1 MTMKEESETEDV
13 EVEKEDIKPLLVVA
27 EEHPAAIVLPA
38 SEEVTPVKGKRGRKA
53 IVKSKDSGSE
63 LDVNKVAVEA
73 AASPLGASTRSVAGT
88 PTRDKQPPAAPVAPV
103 APSPMIIAKQV
114 LTTPKG
120 KQPPTRGGS
129 RSSSRVVATAS
140 VASAEDEEDPYAF
153 KEPKNLEATT
163 SGETNQTII

>member
-27 EEHPAAIVLPA
+27 EEHPASIVLPA

-53 IVKSKDSGSE
+53 IVKSEDSGSE
-63 LDVNKVAVEA
+63 VDVNKVAVEA
-73 AASPLGASTRSVAGT
+73 AASPLGASTRSVRGT
-88 PTRDKQPPAAPVAPV
+88 PTRDKQPPAAPT

-114 LTTPKG
+114 STTPKG

-153 KEPKNLEATT
+153 KEPENIEATT